1 METKSFN
8 SMGIQLLKELRKTT
22 NDQAYIDKIDK
33 RISYLQAKYK
43 NKNNVAKRNLVPSN
57 TSNSDMETTEEDKTL
72 VNDIKNVPIEPVDT
86 SSVYTSVLE
95 KTPEPIR
102 KHMEPIN
109 PWTLNLRN
117 EYKKR
122 IGEVVDNLKNKNTH
136 EPIQKDNKQLRNIL
150 DSIDPEF
157 EIAEL
162 NIKLVKKN

>member
-43 NKNNVAKRNLVPSN
+43 NKNNVAKRNMVPSN
-57 TSNSDMETTEEDKTL
+57 TSNSDTEATQEDKTL
-72 VNDIKNVPIEPVDT
+72 VNDIKNVPLDPVDT
-86 SSVYTSVLE
+86 PNVYTSVLE

-122 IGEVVDNLKNKNTH
+122 IGEVVDNLTNKNTNQ
-136 EPIQKDNKQLRNIL
+136 PIQKDNKQLRNIL

-162 NIKLVKKN
+162 NIKLVRKI

>member
-33 RISYLQAKYK
+33 RISYLQEKYK
-43 NKNNVAKRNLVPSN
+43 KKVIKRNLVPSN
-57 TSNSDMETTEEDKTL
+57 TSNSDLETTEEDKTL
-72 VNDIKNVPIEPVDT
+72 VNEIKNVPLDPVDT

-162 NIKLVKKN
+162 NIKLIKKN